1 MISKEYYN
9 FYLTEDIE
17 GGIVGQIICGK
28 FTVKYDKKL
37 TFGVKGA
44 FTVSTTIFKYSDKGI
59 VNLSFGGPRFF
70 FSGFL

>member
-1 MISKEYYN
+1 M
-9 FYLTEDIE
+9 
-17 GGIVGQIICGK
+17 GQIICGK
-28 FTVKYDKKL
+28 FTVKYDKNL